1 VKVQRQGLKPLF
13 DEDLQNLKVLVRLLD
28 AVDPKADGADRNW
41 VRIYE
46 EVRKTEQSF
55 EYRMIRR
62 TAD

>member
-1 VKVQRQGLKPLF
+1 MKVQRQGLKPLF

-46 EVRKTEQSF
+46 EVCSKQNNNL
-55 EYRMIRR
+55 
-62 TAD
+62 